1 MFRHG
6 FFDWILMKAYK
17 YRFGFKRDLD
27 TLKNNQIF
35 LPTLS
40 QLNDPCEGAFHDQ
53 ITSDSSGFLHPYFKE
68 DFKNFFEGNRKRGI
82 YSLSKLPNHELMW
95 AYYANS
101 HAGFCIEYDLNEL
114 EKIDDFVCKFDIQYC
129 QSFPQVSFGT
139 VFVNNSIEKILRFTV
154 GSKSEAWAHEQ
165 ELRLVTDSYGLKY
178 ISEECVTA
186 IYFGLR
192 MPDFLEEDCKN
203 QISRKDIMQALS
215 NRNIKYYEM
224 YLDIGSYQLKYRQ
237 ISPNLI

>member
-1 MFRHG
+1 
-6 FFDWILMKAYK
+6 
-17 YRFGFKRDLD
+17 
-27 TLKNNQIF
+27 
-35 LPTLS
+35 
-40 QLNDPCEGAFHDQ
+40 
-53 ITSDSSGFLHPYFKE
+53 
-68 DFKNFFEGNRKRGI
+68 
-82 YSLSKLPNHELMW
+82 MW

-114 EKIDDFVCKFDIQYC
+114 EQIDDFVCKFDIQYC

-139 VFVNNSIEKILRFTV
+139 VFVNNSIEKILRFTI

-237 ISPNLI
+237 ISSNLI